1 MTVAFLE
8 VLWETSVCNGMV
20 WPSGSRWLS
29 WLRPI
34 NVATVGEQRVL
45 TATRGHLAASVV
57 GNTGRETLL
66 VSPFR
71 RVLVYGCG
79 VMSCQAY

>member
-1 MTVAFLE
+1 MDLAVAFLE

-34 NVATVGEQRVL
+34 SIATVGEQWML
-45 TATRGHLAASVV
+45 GGHLAASVV
-57 GNTGRETLL
+57 GKHRKGESAL

-71 RVLVYGCG
+71 RMLV
-79 VMSCQAY
+79 